1 MKKAVLLPRKQQTPR
16 DMIDNSLIAYQ
27 NEQLRKTPD
36 RFHRYMYDL
45 LPWESRMFGL
55 VGPRGVGKSTM
66 LLQHLASS
74 PSRAHSL
81 YISADT
87 MYLTTHTLVE
97 LADSF
102 VKYGGVRLY
111 IDEVHKYKNWSRE
124 LKQIYDTHESLKVVF
139 TGSSILDIIEGEADL
154 SRRAPVYHIQGLSFR
169 EYMALFHQIELPV
182 YSLEQIL
189 RHEAEAVIDTIEH
202 PLIYFK
208 QYLQSGYYPF
218 SAEPD
223 FALRI
228 EQIVRQ
234 TIESDI
240 AQYADLKAST
250 ARKLIQLM
258 SVISGIAPMK
268 PNADSLSHEVGV
280 SKNNIPDYLVYLE
293 KAGMI
298 GQLRDNTGGLRGLG
312 KVEKVYIDNPSLM
325 TVLAYGNPDTGN
337 LRETFFYN
345 QTRVNNKVMSSRVS
359 DFTIGD
365 YTFEIGGKKKGN
377 KQIENIP
384 NGIVVKD
391 DIEYGAFNTIPLW
404 AFGLNY

>member
-1 MKKAVLLPRKQQTPR
+1 
-16 DMIDNSLIAYQ
+16 MIDPSLIAYQ
-27 NEQLRKTPD
+27 NEQLRKTPKT
-36 RFHRYMYDL
+36 FHRYMYNR

-55 VGPRGVGKSTM
+55 VGPRGVGKSTL
-66 LLQHLASS
+66 LLQHLAGS
-74 PSRAHSL
+74 PDREQSL

-87 MYLTTHTLVE
+87 LYLTSHTLVE
-97 LADSF
+97 LADNF
-102 VKYGGVRLY
+102 VKYGGVRMY

-124 LKQIYDTHESLKVVF
+124 LKQIYDTHESLKVIF

-154 SRRAPVYHIQGLSFR
+154 SRRAPIYHMQGLSFR
-169 EYMALFHQIELPV
+169 EYLALFHQIDLPV
-182 YSLEQIL
+182 YSLEQIIK
-189 RHEAEAVIDTIEH
+189 HEETAVLDTIEH

-208 QYLQSGYYPF
+208 QYLQTGYYPF
-218 SAEPD
+218 SNEPD

-258 SVISGIAPMK
+258 GVISGIAPMK
-268 PNADSLSHEVGV
+268 PNADSLSQEIGV

-312 KVEKVYIDNPSLM
+312 KVEKIYIDNPNLM
-325 TVLAYGNPDTGN
+325 TVLAYGKPETGN

-345 QTRVNNKVMSSRVS
+345 QSRVNNKVLASRVS

-365 YTFEIGGKKKGN
+365 YTFEIGGRKKGN
-377 KQIENIP
+377 KQIEDVP
-384 NGIVVKD
+384 DGFVVKD
-391 DIEYGAFNTIPLW
+391 DIEFGSFNTIPLW
-404 AFGLNY
+404 AFGMNY

>member
-1 MKKAVLLPRKQQTPR
+1 
-16 DMIDNSLIAYQ
+16 MIDNSLIAYQ
-27 NEQLRKTPD
+27 NEQLRKTPNV
-36 RFHRYMYDL
+36 FHRYMYNR

-55 VGPRGVGKSTM
+55 VGPRGVGKSTL
-66 LLQHLASS
+66 LLQHLSASED
-74 PSRAHSL
+74 RERSL

-87 MYLTTHTLVE
+87 MYLASHTLVE
-97 LADSF
+97 LADTF

-154 SRRAPVYHIQGLSFR
+154 SRRAPIYHMQGLSFR
-169 EYMALFHQIELPV
+169 EYMALFHQVDLPV

-189 RHEAEAVIDTIEH
+189 KHEEAAVLDKVEH

-208 QYLQSGYYPF
+208 QYLQTGYYPF
-218 SAEPD
+218 SNEPD

-258 SVISGIAPMK
+258 GVISGIAPMK
-268 PNADSLSHEVGV
+268 PNADSLAQEVGV

-312 KVEKVYIDNPSLM
+312 KVEKVYIDNPGLM
-325 TVLAYGNPDTGN
+325 TVLAFGKPETGN

-345 QTRVNNKVMSSRVS
+345 QMRVNNKVLSSRVS

-365 YTFEIGGKKKGN
+365 YTFEVGGKKKGN
-377 KQIENIP
+377 KQIEDIP

-391 DIEYGAFNTIPLW
+391 DIEYGTLYTIPLW

>member
-1 MKKAVLLPRKQQTPR
+1 
-16 DMIDNSLIAYQ
+16 MIDNSLIAYQ
-27 NEQLRKTPD
+27 NEQLRKTPNT
-36 RFHRYMYDL
+36 FHRYMYDR

-55 VGPRGVGKSTM
+55 VGPRGVGKSTL
-66 LLQHLASS
+66 LLQHLAQS
-74 PSRAHSL
+74 PDRERSL

-87 MYLTTHTLVE
+87 LYLSTHTLVE
-97 LADSF
+97 LADTL

-154 SRRAPVYHIQGLSFR
+154 SRRAPIYHMQGLSFR
-169 EYMALFHQIELPV
+169 EYLALFHKIDLPV

-189 RHEAEAVIDTIEH
+189 KHEETAVLDQIEH
-202 PLIYFK
+202 PLIFFK
-208 QYLQSGYYPF
+208 QYLQTGYYPF
-218 SAEPD
+218 SNETD

-250 ARKLIQLM
+250 ARKLIQLLG
-258 SVISGIAPMK
+258 VISGIAPMK
-268 PNADSLSHEVGV
+268 PNADSLAQEVGV

-298 GQLRDNTGGLRGLG
+298 GLLRDNTGGLRGLG
-312 KVEKVYIDNPSLM
+312 KIEKVYIDNASLM
-325 TVLAYGNPDTGN
+325 TVLAYGNPETGN

-345 QTRVNNKVMSSRVS
+345 QARVNNKVLSSRVS

-365 YTFEIGGKKKGN
+365 YTFEVGGKKKGN
-377 KQIENIP
+377 KQIEDIP
-384 NGIVVKD
+384 NGILVKD
-391 DIEYGAFNTIPLW
+391 DIEFGAFNTIPIW
-404 AFGLNY
+404 AIGLNY

>member
-1 MKKAVLLPRKQQTPR
+1 
-16 DMIDNSLIAYQ
+16 
-27 NEQLRKTPD
+27 
-36 RFHRYMYDL
+36 
-45 LPWESRMFGL
+45 MFGL
-55 VGPRGVGKSTM
+55 VGPRGVGKSTI
-66 LLQHLASS
+66 LLQHLAQS
-74 PSRAHSL
+74 PDRERSL
-81 YISADT
+81 YVSADS

-97 LADSF
+97 LADTF

-124 LKQIYDTHESLKVVF
+124 LKQIYDTHETLKVVF
-139 TGSSILDIIEGEADL
+139 TGSSILDIIDGEVDL
-154 SRRAPVYHIQGLSFR
+154 SRRAPIYHMQGLSFR
-169 EYMALFHQIELPV
+169 EYLALFHNINLPV

-189 RHEAEAVIDTIEH
+189 AHETKVYDQMEH
-202 PLIYFK
+202 PLMYFK
-208 QYLQSGYYPF
+208 QYLQNGYYPF
-218 SAEPD
+218 GTEPD
-223 FALRI
+223 FALLI

-250 ARKLIQLM
+250 ARKLIQLLG
-258 SVISGIAPMK
+258 VISGIAPMK
-268 PNADSLSHEVGV
+268 PNAESLSQEVGV
-280 SKNNIPDYLVYLE
+280 SKNNISDYLVYLE

-325 TVLAYGNPDTGN
+325 TVLAYGKPDTGN

-345 QTRVNNKVMSSRVS
+345 QMRVNNDVLSSRVS
-359 DFTIGD
+359 DFTVGE
-365 YTFEIGGKKKGN
+365 YTFEIGGRKKGN
-377 KQIENIP
+377 KQIEDVP

-391 DIEYGAFNTIPLW
+391 DIEYGFLNVVPLW

>member
-1 MKKAVLLPRKQQTPR
+1 
-16 DMIDNSLIAYQ
+16 MIDNSLIAYQ
-27 NEQLRKTPD
+27 NEQLRKTPNI
-36 RFHRYMYDL
+36 FHRYMYDR

-55 VGPRGVGKSTM
+55 VGPRGVGKSTL
-66 LLQHLASS
+66 LLQHIVAS
-74 PSRAHSL
+74 PDRERSL

-87 MYLTTHTLVE
+87 LYLATHTLVE
-97 LADSF
+97 LADTF

-111 IDEVHKYKNWSRE
+111 IDEVHKYTNWSRE

-154 SRRAPVYHIQGLSFR
+154 SRRAPIYHMQGLSFR
-169 EYMALFHQIELPV
+169 EYMVLFHQIDLPV

-189 RHEAEAVIDTIEH
+189 HHEESAVLDIVEH

-218 SAEPD
+218 SNEPD

-250 ARKLIQLM
+250 ARKLIQLLG
-258 SVISGIAPMK
+258 VISGIAPMK
-268 PNADSLSHEVGV
+268 PNADSLAQEVGV

-298 GQLRDNTGGLRGLG
+298 GLLRDNTGGLRGLG

-325 TVLAYGNPDTGN
+325 NVLAYGNPETGN

-345 QTRVNNKVMSSRVS
+345 QTRVNNKVLSSRVS

-365 YTFEIGGKKKGN
+365 YTFEVGGKKKGN
-377 KQIENIP
+377 KQIEDVP
-384 NGIVVKD
+384 NGIIVKD
-391 DIEYGAFNTIPLW
+391 DIEYGALNTIPIW

>member
-1 MKKAVLLPRKQQTPR
+1 
-16 DMIDNSLIAYQ
+16 MIDPSLIAYQ
-27 NEQLRKTPD
+27 NEQLRKTPKT
-36 RFHRYMYDL
+36 FHRYMYNR

-55 VGPRGVGKSTM
+55 VGPRGVGKSTL
-66 LLQHLASS
+66 LLQHLAGS
-74 PSRAHSL
+74 PDREQSL

-87 MYLTTHTLVE
+87 LYLTSHTLVE
-97 LADSF
+97 LADNF
-102 VKYGGVRLY
+102 VKYGGVRMY

-124 LKQIYDTHESLKVVF
+124 LKQIYDTHESLKVIF

-154 SRRAPVYHIQGLSFR
+154 SRRAPIYHMQGLSFR
-169 EYMALFHQIELPV
+169 EYLALFHQIDLPV
-182 YSLEQIL
+182 FSLQQIIK
-189 RHEAEAVIDTIEH
+189 HEETAVLDTFEH

-208 QYLQSGYYPF
+208 QYLQTGYYPF
-218 SAEPD
+218 SNEPD

-258 SVISGIAPMK
+258 GVISGIAPMK
-268 PNADSLSHEVGV
+268 PNADSLSQEIGV

-312 KVEKVYIDNPSLM
+312 KVEKIYIDNPNLM
-325 TVLAYGNPDTGN
+325 TVLAYGKPETGN

-345 QTRVNNKVMSSRVS
+345 QSRVNNKVLASRVS

-365 YTFEIGGKKKGN
+365 YTFEIGGRKKGN
-377 KQIENIP
+377 KQIEDVP
-384 NGIVVKD
+384 DGFVVKD
-391 DIEYGAFNTIPLW
+391 DIEFGSFNTIPLW
-404 AFGLNY
+404 AFGMNY

>member
-1 MKKAVLLPRKQQTPR
+1 
-16 DMIDNSLIAYQ
+16 MIDNSLIAYQ
-27 NEQLRKTPD
+27 NEQLRKTPNT
-36 RFHRYMYDL
+36 FHRYMYDR

-55 VGPRGVGKSTM
+55 VGPRGVGKSTL
-66 LLQHLASS
+66 LLQHLSVS
-74 PSRAHSL
+74 PDREQSL

-87 MYLTTHTLVE
+87 LYLSTHTLVE

-102 VKYGGVRLY
+102 VKYGGARLY

-154 SRRAPVYHIQGLSFR
+154 SRRAPIYHMQGLSFR
-169 EYMALFHQIELPV
+169 EYMALFHQIDLPV

-189 RHEAEAVIDTIEH
+189 QHEEAAVLDIVEH

-208 QYLQSGYYPF
+208 HYLQSGYYPF
-218 SAEPD
+218 SNEPD

-258 SVISGIAPMK
+258 GVISSIAPMK
-268 PNADSLSHEVGV
+268 PNADSLAQEVGV

-312 KVEKVYIDNPSLM
+312 KVKKVYIDNPSLM
-325 TVLAYGNPDTGN
+325 TVLAYGNPETGN

-345 QTRVNNKVMSSRVS
+345 QMRVNNNVLSSRVS

-365 YTFEIGGKKKGN
+365 YTFEVGGKKKGN
-377 KQIENIP
+377 KQIEDVP
-384 NGIVVKD
+384 NGVVVKD
-391 DIEYGAFNTIPLW
+391 DIEYGSFRTIPLW
-404 AFGLNY
+404 ALGLNY

>member
-1 MKKAVLLPRKQQTPR
+1 
-16 DMIDNSLIAYQ
+16 MIDNSLIAYQ
-27 NEQLRKTPD
+27 NEQLRQTPKM
-36 RFHRYMYDL
+36 FHRYMYDR
-45 LPWESRMFGL
+45 LPWEARMFGL
-55 VGPRGVGKSTM
+55 VGPRGVGKSTLM
-66 LLQHLASS
+66 LQHLADS
-74 PSRAHSL
+74 PDRERSL

-87 MYLTTHTLVE
+87 MYLTSHTLVE

-102 VKYGGVRLY
+102 VKYNGVRLY

-124 LKQIYDTHESLKVVF
+124 LKQIYDTHESLRVVF

-154 SRRAPVYHIQGLSFR
+154 SRRAPIYHMQGLSFR
-169 EYMALFHQIELPV
+169 EYLALFHQIDLPV
-182 YSLEQIL
+182 YSLEQVLKHEEAAIL
-189 RHEAEAVIDTIEH
+189 SKLEH

-208 QYLQSGYYPF
+208 QYLQTGYYPF
-218 SAEPD
+218 SNEPD

-240 AQYADLKAST
+240 SQYADLKAST

-258 SVISGIAPMK
+258 GVISAISPMK
-268 PNADSLSHEVGV
+268 PNADSLSQEVGV
-280 SKNNIPDYLVYLE
+280 SKNNIPDYMAYLE

-298 GQLRDNTGGLRGLG
+298 GQLRDDTGGLRGLG
-312 KVEKVYIDNPSLM
+312 KVEKVYIDNPNLM
-325 TVLAYGNPDTGN
+325 TVLAYGNPDMGN

-345 QTRVNNKVMSSRVS
+345 QMRVNNKVFSSRVS

-365 YTFEIGGKKKGN
+365 YTFEIGGRKKGQ
-377 KQIENIP
+377 KQVENIP

-391 DIEYGAFNTIPLW
+391 DIEYGSFNTVPLW